1 MKTKKPAL
9 LFAALLLGGM
19 SASYA
24 LEMTGLKP
32 GVPAST
38 ATAQA
43 MAKRHA
49 TLYGG
54 PAGQSQASRIIDVK
68 PGIRYVN
75 VDSGETVAFRAG
87 EKIVDKARPCRL
99 QRIVILDGK
108 HHGGLL
114 AAQRHDLR
122 PLRAGF
128 LHHLGELVLR
138 ILQWPVHGHL
148 LARLSS

>member
-1 MKTKKPAL
+1 MKTKKHAL

-49 TLYGG
+49 TLYGD

-68 PGIRYVN
+68 PGMRYVN

-87 EKIVDKARPCRL
+87 EKIVA
-99 QRIVILDGK
+99 
-108 HHGGLL
+108 
-114 AAQRHDLR
+114 
-122 PLRAGF
+122 
-128 LHHLGELVLR
+128 
-138 ILQWPVHGHL
+138 
-148 LARLSS
+148 

>member
-1 MKTKKPAL
+1 
-9 LFAALLLGGM
+9 M

-49 TLYGG
+49 TLYGD

-68 PGIRYVN
+68 PGMRYVN

-87 EKIVDKARPCRL
+87 EDRRM
-99 QRIVILDGK
+99 
-108 HHGGLL
+108 
-114 AAQRHDLR
+114 DLR
-122 PLRAGF
+122 PDGQGYECGPWLVDARSAG
-128 LHHLGELVLR
+128 
-138 ILQWPVHGHL
+138 
-148 LARLSS
+148 

>member
-1 MKTKKPAL
+1 MKTKKHAL

-49 TLYGG
+49 TLYGD

-68 PGIRYVN
+68 PGMRYVN

-87 EKIVDKARPCRL
+87 EKIVAWTLVRPRFCRQL
-99 QRIVILDGK
+99 QRSSWVSFLESHGRQAAIVPVAALSVVEHLDVVE
-108 HHGGLL
+108 H
-114 AAQRHDLR
+114 
-122 PLRAGF
+122 
-128 LHHLGELVLR
+128 V
-138 ILQWPVHGHL
+138 
-148 LARLSS
+148 